1 MLKDDTYFMKQALRE
16 AQKSYEQDEVPV
28 GCVIVV
34 GNEVIAKAHNVRQS
48 NHDVLGHAEI
58 KAIQKATKKQNAWV
72 LEDAT
77 LYVTLEPCLMCA
89 GAILQ
94 SRIKRV
100 VYGAFEPKFG
110 VLGSVMDVFHQS
122 SFNHQVQVT
131 SGILKEES
139 AHLLQQ
145 FFREKRQE
153 QKNKPIE

>member
-1 MLKDDTYFMKQALRE
+1 MLKDDTYFMKQALHE

-34 GNEVIAKAHNVRQS
+34 DNQIIARAHNVRQS
-48 NHDVLGHAEI
+48 HHDVLGHAEI
-58 KAIQKATKKQNAWV
+58 KAIQKAAKKQNAWI

-94 SRIKRV
+94 ARIKRV

-110 VLGSVMDVFHQS
+110 ALGSVINVFDQAV
-122 SFNHQVQVT
+122 FNHQVEVT
-131 SGILKEES
+131 SGVLKEES
-139 AHLLQQ
+139 AHILQQ
-145 FFREKRQE
+145 FFKEKRKK
-153 QKNKPIE
+153 QKNKSLE

>member
-1 MLKDDTYFMKQALRE
+1 MLKDDIYFMKQALRE

-34 GNEVIAKAHNVRQS
+34 DNQIIAKAHNVRQRH
-48 NHDVLGHAEI
+48 HDVLGHAEI
-58 KAIQKATKKQNAWV
+58 KAIQKATKKQNAWI

-110 VLGSVMDVFHQS
+110 VLGSVMDVFYQGA
-122 SFNHQVQVT
+122 FNHQVEVT
-131 SGILKEES
+131 TGVLKEES
-139 AHLLQQ
+139 AQLLQQ
-145 FFREKRQE
+145 FFREKRQK
-153 QKNKPIE
+153 QKINH

>member
-1 MLKDDTYFMKQALRE
+1 MLKDDIYFMKQALHE

-34 GNEVIAKAHNVRQS
+34 NNQIIARAHNIRQS
-48 NHDVLGHAEI
+48 HHDVLGHAEI
-58 KAIQKATKKQNAWV
+58 KAIQKATKKQNAWI

-94 SRIKRV
+94 ARIKRI

-110 VLGSVMDVFHQS
+110 VLGSVMNVFDKAA
-122 SFNHQVQVT
+122 FNHQVEVT
-131 SGILKEES
+131 SGVLKEES
-139 AHLLQQ
+139 ACLLQQ
-145 FFREKRQE
+145 FFKEKRKK
-153 QKNKPIE
+153 QKNKPLE